1 MTSNISGT
9 GRLPSLD
16 NKIMPDTEEVRAAIR
31 NSAQVVVLGMSR
43 TTAPNRETLENCAAE
58 LLTQLGMPVIYI
70 GYAMVA
76 ISNCF
81 WAGQFAAVPYKR
93 RLLLLPHCLSNADL
107 CVGSYDSVGLNCAS
121 CGACNI
127 NEYRTRAEKLSY
139 QVIISEGTSSAMMKV
154 IDGSADA
161 ILGVAC
167 LDSLEKS
174 FARIVDLGIPN
185 IAVPLLQ
192 DGCVNTEADAREI
205 TRYLEMF
212 TDQQVTGTNSYL
224 PLLRAASD
232 LFSKEQFSILAGGC
246 TVAGNTDDALT
257 NTERIACDWLR
268 YGGKRL
274 RPFVTLATYAVARQ
288 GREALASDAQVDKML
303 PTSIKRLAL
312 AIEVMHKASLIH
324 DDIEDSDNYRYG
336 RATLHSAYDVPTAIN
351 AGDYLVGMG
360 YQLIANE
367 GNTLGA
373 SCTGDIIRAF
383 SSAHLAL
390 TRGQGAEL
398 HWRQSNTL
406 EIKPLEMLSMYALK
420 TAPAFEVAL
429 YTGLRAAEI
438 DIDLNM
444 LKRYAMY
451 LGEGFQALN
460 DLDDWRDN
468 AQNKVER
475 GLDALADRPTI
486 MRAFAIE
493 AHAGEELASLLAMRD
508 EAPAG
513 EVVERIRRLYTEL
526 GVFTRTEKLV
536 EKLRARALNQ
546 AESLPDDGLRE
557 LFAVLVRIVLPT
569 STAQGT

>member
-1 MTSNISGT
+1 MTSDISGT
-9 GRLPSLD
+9 GQLPMSE
-16 NKIMPDTEEVRAAIR
+16 NKIIPDNEEARVAIR
-31 NSAQVVVLGMSR
+31 NSAQVAALGMSR
-43 TTAPNRETLENCAAE
+43 TTAPNRESLETIATN
-58 LLTQLGMPVIYI
+58 LLMQLNMPANFL

-81 WAGQFAAVPYKR
+81 WAGHFAAIPYNR

-107 CVGSYDSVGLNCAS
+107 CMGSYDSVGLNCVS

-127 NEYRTRAEKLSY
+127 NELRTRAEELGY
-139 QVIISEGTSSAMMKV
+139 QVIVSEGTSSAMMKV
-154 IDGSADA
+154 IEGSADA

-174 FARIVDLGIPN
+174 FSRIVDLGIPN

-192 DGCVNTEADAREI
+192 DGCVNTEVDTKEI
-205 TRYLEMF
+205 SRYLEMF
-212 TDQQVTGTNSYL
+212 TNDQVAGANSYL

-232 LFSKEQFSILAGGC
+232 LFSEEQFSILAGGC
-246 TVAGNTDDALT
+246 TTVSNADDALAT
-257 NTERIACDWLR
+257 TERIACEWLR

-288 GREALASDAQVDKML
+288 GREALAADAPVDLML

-336 RATLHSAYDVPTAIN
+336 HATLHSTYDVPTAIN
-351 AGDYLVGMG
+351 VGDYLVGMG

-367 GNTLGA
+367 GHTLGT

-406 EIKPLEMLSMYALK
+406 DIKPLEMLSMYALK

-429 YTGLRAAEI
+429 YTGLRAADV

-460 DLDDWRDN
+460 DLDDWRND
-468 AQNKVER
+468 AQNKVEH

-493 AHAGEELASLLAMRD
+493 ANASEELASLLAMRD
-508 EAPAG
+508 ETPAG

-546 AESLPDDGLRE
+546 AELLTDDGLRE

-569 STAQGT
+569 STAQGA